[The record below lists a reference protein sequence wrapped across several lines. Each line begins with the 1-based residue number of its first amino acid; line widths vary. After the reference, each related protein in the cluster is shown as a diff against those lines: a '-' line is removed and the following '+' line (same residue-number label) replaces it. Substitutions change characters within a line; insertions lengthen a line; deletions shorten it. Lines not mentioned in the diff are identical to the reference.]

1 MTWYYIII
9 IYRIWRRGMPFSL
22 TKRSPTPRPGHTMR
36 LGTILLLSA
45 VVYVMTCTTSIPSTR
60 TYLVI
65 LLLLLL
71 NIFVALDRAAHSFII
86 TAVIIVI
93 TTAII
98 VDTAVPPPP
107 DHPKTAVKTRSVV
120 FERFA
125 TTVIIYVWIEMMT
138 PTITMTVDV
147 VEWRESR
154 SRDDRL
160 ICDKLSQRLKLI
172 IIMSRL
178 ERDNQPRRS
187 LPYPRLVDSFQILF
201 WLRFDPWPVMD
212 ENRSGKINVSSL

>member
-98 VDTAVPPPP
+98 VDTAVPPPSRP
-107 DHPKTAVKTRSVV
+107 PQNCGENSVGC
-120 FERFA
+120 FR
-125 TTVIIYVWIEMMT
+125 TVRHDSNNI
-138 PTITMTVDV
+138 
-147 VEWRESR
+147 RLN
-154 SRDDRL
+154 RDDDADDHDDGGCGRVTR
-160 ICDKLSQRLKLI
+160 IAIAR
-172 IIMSRL
+172 
-178 ERDNQPRRS
+178 
-187 LPYPRLVDSFQILF
+187 
-201 WLRFDPWPVMD
+201 WPT
-212 ENRSGKINVSSL
+212 NLW